1 MALFKVGDKVTIRSD
16 LKTLKGRIEFGLA
29 EEMLSFA
36 GNTYTIS
43 EVIEGYYTPA
53 KPNEDGCR
61 YRLKT
66 DSSGF
71 SWSSEAFV
79 TIKNFFKVG
88 DKVTVRPDLKNC
100 ASGDVKYGLDEVMR
114 EYSGGTVTISEVE
127 VDAYDI
133 ARPAQDGCLYR
144 IKEDDGDYSW
154 SSEMF
159 IINNLK
165 SNQNEN
171 QLQGKEAVVSRGD
184 KREGRTVCCRRSK
197 AAVKRGYL
205 SHKALS
211 GD

>member
-1 MALFKVGDKVTIRSD
+1 MALFKVGDKVTVRSD
-16 LKTLKGRIEFGLA
+16 LKNLRGRIKFGLA

-43 EVIEGYYTPA
+43 EVTEGSYTSA
-53 KPNEDGCR
+53 NPNEDGCK
-61 YRLKT
+61 YHLET
-66 DSSGF
+66 DPNAF

-79 TIKNFFKVG
+79 TIKPFFEVG

-100 ASGDVKYGLDEVMR
+100 DSDDVEYGLDETMR
-114 EYSGGTVTISEVE
+114 EYSGRTVIISEVE
-127 VDAYDI
+127 VDDYDI

-165 SNQNEN
+165 SNQNED
-171 QLQGKEAVVSRGD
+171 QLQRKEAVVSRGD

-197 AAVKRGYL
+197 AAVKRGHL